1 MKSNNVDCSQMC
13 LNGSTHLVLLDIKPR
28 NQGNFL
34 GIKDIYCVL
43 YKCQVEVLDV
53 KQNQMS
59 RPNIEQSCSPYHR
72 VKASMKVGRQTG
84 KKGVS
89 TALWP
94 IMFIRI
100 LAATKVRNYFP

>member
-1 MKSNNVDCSQMC
+1 MIFISKISFAFFCFFYKSTYSQA
-13 LNGSTHLVLLDIKPR
+13 KP
-28 NQGNFL
+28 
-34 GIKDIYCVL
+34 D
-43 YKCQVEVLDV
+43 EAT
-53 KQNQMS
+53 
-59 RPNIEQSCSPYHR
+59 NIEKSWAALSPSYHHR